1 MFQRCR
7 RLKICDLQ
15 FFFFFFFLRKCD
27 LQFWTYVSLIIL
39 FWFNHQWNNNFSG
52 PLKTKVP
59 YTCIPFNLV
68 QSSMKPFN
76 SLQQKK
82 MKPFNSHWQWIGRF
96 WTSGATS
103 RPFTYGPIL
112 SVKIFYFEK
121 LVLKIE
127 TAQLCKLL
135 LFKYL
140 SVSE

>member
-1 MFQRCR
+1 M
-7 RLKICDLQ
+7 IYN
-15 FFFFFFFLRKCD
+15 FFFFFLRKCD

-82 MKPFNSHWQWIGRF
+82 KKKWNLLILIGSELAGFGRLVQLLNRLRTVQFFRWRF
-96 WTSGATS
+96 
-103 RPFTYGPIL
+103 FIL
-112 SVKIFYFEK
+112 RN
-121 LVLKIE
+121 LCWRLKQRNCASYYYLNICQFQ
-127 TAQLCKLL
+127 ADLFGLL
-135 LFKYL
+135 
-140 SVSE
+140 